1 MEILENDWLLS
12 SSKIDDDLGCVKHQP
27 DHLRLYVINNRNLHQ
42 YKTIDG
48 KLKHL
53 GYTSNQIS
61 SSTTLNQGEAF
72 IDKATLLEWKQ
83 ENQRLKVSDDLLR
96 DTTSKIQN
104 KLQAYEIELK
114 ILFNRLKVNENCNI
128 LKKQEI
134 QRRIKHLEDLIVEHN
149 DHSMP
154 SSNLENNDDDHYEAQ
169 PIVIDF
175 DHQKANSHH
184 HYQHQNAENSTRLSS
199 PTMDNH
205 SAHDNNT
212 RRFSKRSTKLFSAT
226 SRNTELSSMTVPTGS
241 LPPFSCTTGT
251 VVIADVD
258 PNGYFVQLHN
268 ISSNQDVELGLFQI
282 QQRTEGHIMASFQF
296 PITFTLAAESKVTVW
311 AADSQHPHRPP
322 LDVLWIK
329 EKRWPVSPN
338 CMAILCKP
346 NGQPICQY
354 KNDVKREL
362 NTGNGGNRSINYRKS
377 ASEII
382 TLKDLKHFTEQ
393 INGRSRPQSSH
404 QLSRSRI
411 MSNDSDNY
419 NYLKLK
425 RNSDQ
430 MVQYWRRPVSVKQ
443 ERTRGGSIQIHSSKA
458 YNYIL

>member
-96 DTTSKIQN
+96 DTTSKIQD
-104 KLQAYEIELK
+104 KLQAYENELK

-169 PIVIDF
+169 PIAIDF

-338 CMAILCKP
+338 CMTILCKP
-346 NGQPICQY
+346 NGQAMAWTSSAGVITRYQHVLKKKQDRRLHEDRNKQVSISPMDDNSIFE
-354 KNDVKREL
+354 KRTASPTL
-362 NTGNGGNRSINYRKS
+362 RKRIHSPCLSTGNGGNRSINYRKS

-393 INGRSRPQSSH
+393 IGIALPFYM
-404 QLSRSRI
+404 LV
-411 MSNDSDNY
+411 
-419 NYLKLK
+419 L
-425 RNSDQ
+425 
-430 MVQYWRRPVSVKQ
+430 VTEP
-443 ERTRGGSIQIHSSKA
+443 
-458 YNYIL
+458 